1 MVNGMIFT
9 HAGKVLAKESIV
21 GLSSMKITAALMP
34 TSLEACIKG
43 KLILEGPE
51 VMKIKHS
58 RLNQAFTT
66 KMLSL
71 KFNYTQGCGFA
82 LDQWE
87 M

>member
-1 MVNGMIFT
+1 MIFT

-34 TSLEACIKG
+34 IFLEACIKE

-51 VMKIKHS
+51 VMKIKLS
-58 RLNQAFTT
+58 RLDQAFT
-66 KMLSL
+66 KVLSL

-87 M
+87 K